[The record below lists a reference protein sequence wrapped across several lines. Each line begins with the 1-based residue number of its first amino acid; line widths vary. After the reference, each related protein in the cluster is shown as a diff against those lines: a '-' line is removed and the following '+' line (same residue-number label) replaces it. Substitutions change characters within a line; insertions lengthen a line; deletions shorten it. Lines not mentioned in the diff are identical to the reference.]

1 MLSTVIIVFREM
13 LEAGLIVGVVLAA
26 SRGAVGRGVAVAT
39 GIALGVAGAVLV
51 ALFAGEIADALDGFG
66 QEIFNAGVLLAAV
79 VMLAWHNVWM
89 KRHGREIANQMN
101 ALGHQ
106 VRQGGRSLQAL
117 AVVVGL
123 AVLREGSETVLFLYG
138 IAASG
143 AGGWW
148 NMVAGGAIGL
158 AGGAGMAAAIY
169 LGLLRIPPRHLFT
182 VTSALVLVMAAGMA
196 SQAAAFLVAAD
207 MLPPLGARLWDS
219 STVVAQDG
227 VLGRA
232 LQSLIGYDAR
242 PAGVQLA
249 AFMLTLAGIVLL
261 MRLASH
267 APKRGAHP
275 AE

>member
-1 MLSTVIIVFREM
+1 MLSTAIIVFREM

-26 SRGAVGRGVAVAT
+26 SRGAAGRGVAVAT
-39 GIALGVAGAVLV
+39 GIAGGVAGAVLV

-66 QEIFNAGVLLAAV
+66 QEIFNAGVLLVAV
-79 VMLAWHNVWM
+79 AMLAWHNVWM
-89 KRHGREIANQMN
+89 KRHGREIASRMN
-101 ALGHQ
+101 ALGQ
-106 VRQGGRSLQAL
+106 AVRQGGRSLQAL

-143 AGGWW
+143 GGGWLNMLAGGT
-148 NMVAGGAIGL
+148 IGL
-158 AGGAGMAAAIY
+158 AGGAGMGAAIY
-169 LGLLRIPPRHLFT
+169 LGLLRIPARHLFT

-207 MLPPLGARLWDS
+207 LLPPLGARLWDS
-219 STVVAQDG
+219 SAIVAPDG

-249 AFMLTLAGIVLL
+249 AFVLTLAGIALL
-261 MRLASH
+261 MRLASGV
-267 APKRGAHP
+267 PKRGTHP